1 MANLTLQFALTA
13 RADLNEIL
21 AFIAMDNPSAA
32 AKLAMKVEK
41 GLSRLVDY
49 PASGRLVPEEPAS
62 RAREVVV
69 SPLRIFYRVEGNVVR
84 ILHVMRGEHS
94 FPAQGW

>member
-1 MANLTLQFALTA
+1 MANLTLRFALSA

-21 AFIAMDNPSAA
+21 AFISMDNPSAA

-41 GLSRLVDY
+41 SLSRLVDY
-49 PASGRLVPEEPAS
+49 PASGRMVPEEPTS

-69 SPLRIFYRVEGNVVR
+69 SPLRIFYRVEGDVVR
-84 ILHVMRGEHS
+84 VLHVMRGEQS
-94 FPAQGW
+94 FPPQGW

>member
-1 MANLTLQFALTA
+1 MANLTLRFALSA
-13 RADLNEIL
+13 RADLTEIL

-32 AKLAMKVEK
+32 SKLATQVEK
-41 GLSRLVDY
+41 GLRRLVDF
-49 PASGRLVPEEPAS
+49 PESGRLVPEEPSS

-69 SPLRIFYRVEGNVVR
+69 PPLRIFYRLEGDIIR

-94 FPAQGW
+94 FPPLGW

>member
-1 MANLTLQFALTA
+1 MANLTLRFALSA

-21 AFIAMDNPSAA
+21 SFIAMDNPNAA
-32 AKLAMKVEK
+32 AKLATKVEK
-41 GLSRLVDY
+41 GLSRLVEFPD
-49 PASGRLVPEEPAS
+49 SGRLVPEEPTS

-69 SPLRIFYRVEGNVVR
+69 PPLRIFYRVEGDVVR

-94 FPAQGW
+94 FPPLGW